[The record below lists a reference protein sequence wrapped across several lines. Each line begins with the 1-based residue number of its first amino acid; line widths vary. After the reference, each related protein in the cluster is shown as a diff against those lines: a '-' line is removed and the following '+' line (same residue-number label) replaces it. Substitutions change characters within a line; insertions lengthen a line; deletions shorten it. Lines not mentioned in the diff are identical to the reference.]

1 MFTHVFCSKCCSEQS
16 VDKMVTPHQGRCYL
30 RGTLLFYCSCFYLV
44 PRKWQFPAGLCNV
57 WIKTIAIALLVFHH
71 APAIYFACPK
81 LDYLMWK
88 CLFSKDRGICKKMW
102 TWNKTGIFFWW
113 ILISKPNLENI
124 SAVLNVTA
132 GISLIFWLTKIL
144 CHLHK
149 NYSHLASNSF
159 TQVISLPF
167 HAVYYRN
174 TKLMNSCSC
183 Q

>member
-1 MFTHVFCSKCCSEQS
+1 MFSALSAALSNQLTRWSHHTRVGVTWEAPCCF
-16 VDKMVTPHQGRCYL
+16 T
-30 RGTLLFYCSCFYLV
+30 V
-44 PRKWQFPAGLCNV
+44 PVSIWFLGSGNF
-57 WIKTIAIALLVFHH
+57 LLVY
-71 APAIYFACPK
+71 AMCELKPLLLP
-81 LDYLMWK
+81 
-88 CLFSKDRGICKKMW
+88 CLFFTMLQPFTLRAQSLITSCGSVYSPKIEGYVKKMW
-102 TWNKTGIFFWW
+102 TWNKTGIFFQW

-167 HAVYYRN
+167 HAIYYRN